1 MEMLSLHELSYLI
14 DLFLLNDLTIFTVKM
29 NKREKKKYSRHK
41 KIACEHVKHLNATDA
56 TVRFQTRNARTQKC
70 YCNIAAGSLSVVAV
84 CALLSSNLN
93 VHNVPYHAYICTH
106 GLALAHTHAHC
117 WRSCLDLIWRT
128 NALGWQKHCV
138 SM

>member
-14 DLFLLNDLTIFTVKM
+14 DLFLLNDLTIFTVEM
-29 NKREKKKYSRHK
+29 NKRETKKYSRHK

-106 GLALAHTHAHC
+106 RLALAHTHT
-117 WRSCLDLIWRT
+117 RT
-128 NALGWQKHCV
+128 VGVAAWI
-138 SM
+138 